1 MQTFILKRI
10 ATAIPTL
17 LGMSML
23 GFFMVALTPGDP
35 VEMELRRLGV
45 IFTPDQVTALR
56 QEYGL
61 DQPIFKRYL
70 DWLIRLLHLDMGHSI
85 ASGRSVLEEFKT
97 HLPLTLILAS
107 LSLSLSILLSSLFG
121 ITAALTRSQILG
133 SFVQFF
139 SIFLVSIPSFWL
151 ALLLLFIFALSL
163 EWISLLGSGA
173 WYDLVLPVL
182 TLSLGSAATMGRLI
196 RDRILA
202 AMSEDYIR
210 LAITKGLSPALILR
224 RHILKSILPPLV
236 TNWAVTFGA
245 LLGGSVIV
253 ENIFNLP
260 GLGQMALQAVFERDF
275 SILQAYLLFMGLIF
289 FVSNFIA
296 DLLNYWL
303 TPHFREQNSSQGAT
317 E

>member
-1 MQTFILKRI
+1 MRNFILKRM

-45 IFTPDQVTALR
+45 IFTPDQVAALR

-61 DQPIFKRYL
+61 DQPIFTRYI
-70 DWLIRLLHLDMGHSI
+70 DWLVRLFHLDMGQSI

-97 HLPLTLILAS
+97 HLPLTLTLAS
-107 LSLSLSILLSSLFG
+107 LSLALSILLSALFG
-121 ITAALTRSQILG
+121 ITAALTRSKVLG
-133 SFVQFF
+133 NFVQFF

-173 WYDLVLPVL
+173 WYDLILPVFA
-182 TLSLGSAATMGRLI
+182 LSLGSAATMGRLM
-196 RDRILA
+196 RDRILTV
-202 AMSEDYIR
+202 MSEDYIR
-210 LAITKGLSPALILR
+210 LAIVKGLSPSLILR
-224 RHILKSILPPLV
+224 RHITKSILPPLI
-236 TNWAVTFGA
+236 TNWGVTFGA
-245 LLGGSVIV
+245 LLGGSLIV

-275 SILQAYLLFMGLIF
+275 AILQAYLLFMGLIF
-289 FVSNFIA
+289 FASNFIA

-303 TPHFREQNSSQGAT
+303 TPHFREQTNSQGGAK
-317 E
+317 